1 MYYIKKKR
9 YFVVTKAA
17 ELTLQVSFGGF
28 FTYTRKG
35 LRTMLEFISKS
46 TPLNLI
52 ITGIFVLCA
61 ILIIVKTIKELSVKV
76 GDKSVS
82 FSSKKTQ
89 SEIVKVVT
97 DYADFKY
104 KIKEEQAE
112 GVNDLHLQA
121 KRVVQVQI
129 DQYVKRI
136 TVDYMVAL
144 NKSGAEN
151 AGLTINIFSLL
162 MRILYNEMYKFC
174 MEIFER
180 NHLKDKSDSEL
191 KELAETNYQRLAD
204 IFREFMQTNW
214 LDVMGEYEVLHNI
227 CMAEINFVRNLMYCI
242 LASFRDLSCQKYE
255 LINTINDIDC
265 KVRENVQNN
274 GVLPTNAISILSDLY
289 IPGTGLNRN
298 SVERWLSTTK

>member
-1 MYYIKKKR
+1 
-9 YFVVTKAA
+9 
-17 ELTLQVSFGGF
+17 
-28 FTYTRKG
+28 
-35 LRTMLEFISKS
+35 MLEFISKS

-61 ILIIVKTIKELSVKV
+61 ILIIVKTMKKLSVKV
-76 GDKSVS
+76 GSVS

-112 GVNDLHLQA
+112 GITDLHLQA

-136 TVDYMVAL
+136 TVDYMGAL

-162 MRILYNEMYKFC
+162 MRIL
-174 MEIFER
+174 
-180 NHLKDKSDSEL
+180 
-191 KELAETNYQRLAD
+191 
-204 IFREFMQTNW
+204 
-214 LDVMGEYEVLHNI
+214 
-227 CMAEINFVRNLMYCI
+227 
-242 LASFRDLSCQKYE
+242 
-255 LINTINDIDC
+255 
-265 KVRENVQNN
+265 
-274 GVLPTNAISILSDLY
+274 
-289 IPGTGLNRN
+289 
-298 SVERWLSTTK
+298 

>member
-1 MYYIKKKR
+1 MAR
-9 YFVVTKAA
+9 
-17 ELTLQVSFGGF
+17 G
-28 FTYTRKG
+28 RK
-35 LRTMLEFISKS
+35 MLDFITKS
-46 TPLNLI
+46 TPLNLF
-52 ITGIFVLCA
+52 ITGIFLLCA
-61 ILIIVKTIKELSVKV
+61 ILIIVKTIRELSVKV

-82 FSSKKTQ
+82 FSSRKTQ

-112 GVNDLHLQA
+112 GVADLHLQA

-136 TVDYMVAL
+136 SVDYMSVL
-144 NKSGAEN
+144 NKSGDEN

-174 MEIFER
+174 MEIYEK
-180 NHLKDKSDSEL
+180 NHLKDKSETEL
-191 KELAETNYQRLAD
+191 HDLAETNYQRLAD

-214 LDVMGEYEVLHNI
+214 LDVMGDYEVLHNI
-227 CMAEINFVRNLMYCI
+227 CTAEINFVRNLMYQI
-242 LASFRDLSCQKYE
+242 LLSFRDLSRQKYE

-265 KVRENVQNN
+265 KVRKTVQTS
-274 GVLPTNAISILSDLY
+274 GALPTNAISILSDLY
-289 IPGTGLNRN
+289 IPGTGLNRT
-298 SVERWLSTTK
+298 SVEKWLSVSR

>member
-1 MYYIKKKR
+1 
-9 YFVVTKAA
+9 
-17 ELTLQVSFGGF
+17 
-28 FTYTRKG
+28 
-35 LRTMLEFISKS
+35 MLEFISKS

-136 TVDYMVAL
+136 TVDYMGAL

-174 MEIFER
+174 MEIYER

-227 CMAEINFVRNLMYCI
+227 CVAEINFVRNLMYQI
-242 LASFRDLSCQKYE
+242 LASFRDLSRQKYE

-265 KVRENVQNN
+265 KVREKVQNN

-298 SVERWLSTTK
+298 SVEKWLSTTK

>member
-1 MYYIKKKR
+1 
-9 YFVVTKAA
+9 
-17 ELTLQVSFGGF
+17 
-28 FTYTRKG
+28 
-35 LRTMLEFISKS
+35 MLDFITKS

-52 ITGIFVLCA
+52 ITGVFALC
-61 ILIIVKTIKELSVKV
+61 IVFIIVKTIKELSVKV

-82 FSSKKTQ
+82 FSNRKTQ
-89 SEIVKVVT
+89 TEIVKVVT

-112 GVNDLHLQA
+112 GINDLHLQA

-136 TVDYMVAL
+136 TVDYMGVL
-144 NKSGAEN
+144 NKMGGDN
-151 AGLTINIFSLL
+151 AGLTISIFSLL

-174 MEIFER
+174 MEIYER
-180 NHLKDKSDSEL
+180 NHLKDKSDAEL
-191 KELAETNYQRLAD
+191 QDLAEVNYQRLAD

-214 LDVMGEYEVLHNI
+214 LDVMGDYEVLHNI
-227 CMAEINFVRNLMYCI
+227 CVAEINFVRNLMYQI
-242 LASFRDLSCQKYE
+242 LLSFRDLSRQKYE

-265 KVRENVQNN
+265 KVRKTVQTS
-274 GVLPTNAISILSDLY
+274 GTLPTNAISILSDLY

-298 SVERWLSTTK
+298 SVEKWLSITK